1 MKFATSVPAGATRVA
16 PTFWGV
22 VVCVL
27 QYDYYRMIQH
37 QGSRPMDAWKQYL
50 FRYNS
55 EENIRDWARRLHL
68 FRYCRAYGGMHNDG
82 DGLRADFQYR
92 STNEMLEFLK
102 FVEIKPVHHA
112 EMPPQPV
119 LGRSY
124 SFEAFNKFPSLIKGT
139 SWIEQPGHCQIAGQ
153 KVSVL
158 CRENRIQIS
167 IFETNWGV
175 SEASVMRAEIVEKL
189 LKDAP
194 LPRIEPPQD
203 DKYCVCPKYYPE
215 YFR

>member
-1 MKFATSVPAGATRVA
+1 
-16 PTFWGV
+16 
-22 VVCVL
+22 
-27 QYDYYRMIQH
+27 
-37 QGSRPMDAWKQYL
+37 MDTWKQYL

-55 EENIRDWARRLHL
+55 EKTIRDWARRLHL

-82 DGLRADFQYR
+82 DILQAVFQYQD
-92 STNEMLEFLK
+92 TNEMLAFLK

-139 SWIEQPGHCQIAGQ
+139 SWIEQPGHCHIAGQ

-167 IFETNWGV
+167 IFEPNWGV